1 MGTRGVPGACIT
13 PLCPSF
19 PMDGGDNRM
28 GCAAAPHCF
37 HLQAPGDALSST
49 AVVPGMGTVPRT
61 PHVPERRAAGSGCDA
76 GWAPGAGSESAAS
89 RQAAGI
95 TPGTAADTDRTL
107 RGPIPTAKAPK
118 EAGGVRNA
126 GWVGSALLG
135 MGLHGRPLSAA
146 PSHPIGAVPPHC
158 HFSPQEMFPH
168 WVLSNPP

>member
-107 RGPIPTAKAPK
+107 RGPILTAKAPK

-168 WVLSNPP
+168 RVLSNPP